1 MNEQDGQSSGQD
13 ARSNSSISDV
23 SVAFNDSPT
32 LPFSFV
38 RGGEDDRND
47 DEPARTEEEFGPED
61 TDDVGENGDNNSIGW
76 HQPGPPPPAPSAVS
90 PSLAAPEAVLPKMK
104 ITMPFMRAYKAMR
117 GPRDVEPSPLF
128 GCFIKSQKC
137 SEGGSEQETVDDP
150 FRLAGRDE
158 VKLLNEVND
167 AIIRDC
173 IDDKAAYKSRPFSFD
188 INDDDDFGRQTVF
201 YFDQPIVSPLLS
213 QGTER
218 LSEDCI
224 VGQFD
229 GDNNG
234 DDITDH
240 LLDHTKL
247 DEGWTKAIGPFE
259 SDEEDAYVSDD
270 DGDPAEVRISPAI
283 FRALAAGCTL
293 DDVDTLRQSASAEAS
308 LRPLTPQDKI
318 LDVSMDAKQCNNVV
332 PYCHRRQFDIHTGE
346 ELSPV
351 YRIEAGPASSI
362 LWSPPGVTPERA
374 GLYLLLLQEGQ
385 GEQQQ
390 LTIRVTV
397 ISIIYLVKLR
407 IVNNTRPETM

>member
-1 MNEQDGQSSGQD
+1 MNEQDEQSSGQD

-38 RGGEDDRND
+38 GGGEDDRND
-47 DEPARTEEEFGPED
+47 DELARTEEVVGPED
-61 TDDVGENGDNNSIGW
+61 TDDVGENGDNSIGW
-76 HQPGPPPPAPSAVS
+76 HQP
-90 PSLAAPEAVLPKMK
+90 
-104 ITMPFMRAYKAMR
+104 
-117 GPRDVEPSPLF
+117 
-128 GCFIKSQKC
+128 
-137 SEGGSEQETVDDP
+137 QETYNS
-150 FRLAGRDE
+150 GR
-158 VKLLNEVND
+158 LLNEVND

-173 IDDKAAYKSRPFSFD
+173 IHDKAAYKPRPFSFD

-213 QGTER
+213 QGTQR

-240 LLDHTKL
+240 LLDHAML

-318 LDVSMDAKQCNNVV
+318 LDVSMDAKHCNNVV

-351 YRIEAGPASSI
+351 YRIEAGPVSSI

-374 GLYLLLLQEGQ
+374 ADGTMGLSRTAISFVRRGAKKQSWWLS
-385 GEQQQ
+385 
-390 LTIRVTV
+390 TIRVTV
-397 ISIIYLVKLR
+397 ISTILFVELR